1 MNCDST
7 KHKEHMCA
15 LGEKGDLEM
24 IRCLSTN
31 PTVECGN
38 CGAKA
43 NDPQNVCN
51 PVELPDIAWM
61 GDGADVKL

>member
-1 MNCDST
+1 MACEND
-7 KHKEHMCA
+7 HHHHHMCVLTA
-15 LGEKGDLEM
+15 KGEMEM
-24 IRCLSTN
+24 VKELSLN
-31 PTVECGN
+31 ATVECST

-43 NDPQNVCN
+43 KYAENVCD

>member
-1 MNCDST
+1 MECDSQQ
-7 KHKEHMCA
+7 HKEHMCA
-15 LGEKGDLEM
+15 LKEKGDLEL

-43 NDPQNVCN
+43 NKPENLCN
-51 PVELPDIAWM
+51 PVELP
-61 GDGADVKL
+61 K